1 MLGKSGCEK
10 TETPL
15 RMPLFST
22 LVQVAAHIGA
32 AAEDDGWGNFDL
44 EGSPSDTAPWS
55 KSVIQAGRATCGR
68 SLVLRSIAKV
78 RLDAMTEEAL
88 RLGRCV
94 SFCRSI

>member
-44 EGSPSDTAPWS
+44 EGSQSATAPWN
-55 KSVIQAGRATCGR
+55 KSVVRDLPSQLWQP
-68 SLVLRSIAKV
+68 SLRHWRESLW
-78 RLDAMTEEAL
+78 
-88 RLGRCV
+88 V
-94 SFCRSI
+94 SSL